1 MLGQRRFAIRV
12 WLDRKALAAR
22 NLTVDDIIN
31 ALRRNNIELPA
42 GELTS
47 STRQF
52 TVRTDTRLSSV
63 QQFANVVVSNVDGY
77 PIRLGDVAR
86 VVRGVE
92 DDQTMVRSDGKNA
105 VGLSVI
111 RQSQSNTVSIS
122 DRIRAQLERLRP
134 TLPEGMSIDISSDD
148 AIFIKA
154 SIREV
159 LQTLAIAVAVVISVI
174 LLFLASFRAALVP
187 AVTIPVA
194 VIGSFIGIYALGFSL
209 NILTMLALILAIG
222 LVVDDAIVVLEN
234 IQRRIALGEPP
245 LVAGYLGT
253 RQVTFA
259 VLATSAVLI
268 AVFVPLSFLQGEVGR
283 LFTEFGL
290 VLAVTVIISTFVA
303 LTLCAMLCTKVLRA
317 NASEHGP
324 SAWLEHGFNALA
336 RGYHWLLAGALQA
349 PLVVLML
356 GALTAGSAYW
366 LYAEVPQELTP
377 KEDRGVFFF
386 PVTAPLGA
394 NAATTDSQVRQVEAL
409 AQPLLDSGE
418 AVRLFALVGRGGRS
432 NSGFVVVRLTE
443 WEQRERS
450 QQEIINELIPR
461 MSSIIG
467 ARAFP
472 ISPSALG
479 GRGSSTPLQVVIGGP
494 DYATIQDWADEFI
507 EQAGENP
514 NLLNLEVDFEQNQPQ
529 FNVLVD
535 RAKADDLGI
544 GIDTIGRALQTMLA
558 GQDATQYV
566 DRGREYPVILQAEAQ
581 DRRSPSDLSNIFVRA
596 GNGDLTPLSAL
607 VHLTESAA
615 APSLRRF
622 NRLPSITI
630 SGSLADGYDLG
641 EAIRY
646 VQALTAEILPAE
658 ASIGFAGESQKFLD
672 TSAGVALT
680 FTLALLIV
688 FLVLAAQFE
697 SFIHPLI
704 IMLTVPLALTGALL
718 SLWLSGNSL
727 NIYSQIGIILLI
739 GLTTKNGILI
749 VEFANQ
755 LRAEG
760 HSIRS
765 AILEGASLRL
775 RPVLMTVIS
784 TVFGA
789 VPLALASGAGAESR
803 AGIGIVVVGGL
814 GLASLL
820 TLFVVPVLYD
830 LLARFARPA
839 NAIEQQLEQAMADIA
854 QRADNA
860 DRAASASPTTRVLPD
875 NALPHS

>member
-1 MLGQRRFAIRV
+1 
-12 WLDRKALAAR
+12 
-22 NLTVDDIIN
+22 
-31 ALRRNNIELPA
+31 
-42 GELTS
+42 
-47 STRQF
+47 
-52 TVRTDTRLSSV
+52 
-63 QQFANVVVSNVDGY
+63 
-77 PIRLGDVAR
+77 
-86 VVRGVE
+86 
-92 DDQTMVRSDGKNA
+92 
-105 VGLSVI
+105 
-111 RQSQSNTVSIS
+111 
-122 DRIRAQLERLRP
+122 
-134 TLPEGMSIDISSDD
+134 
-148 AIFIKA
+148 
-154 SIREV
+154 
-159 LQTLAIAVAVVISVI
+159 
-174 LLFLASFRAALVP
+174 
-187 AVTIPVA
+187 
-194 VIGSFIGIYALGFSL
+194 
-209 NILTMLALILAIG
+209 
-222 LVVDDAIVVLEN
+222 
-234 IQRRIALGEPP
+234 
-245 LVAGYLGT
+245 
-253 RQVTFA
+253 
-259 VLATSAVLI
+259 
-268 AVFVPLSFLQGEVGR
+268 
-283 LFTEFGL
+283 
-290 VLAVTVIISTFVA
+290 
-303 LTLCAMLCTKVLRA
+303 
-317 NASEHGP
+317 
-324 SAWLEHGFNALA
+324 
-336 RGYHWLLAGALQA
+336 
-349 PLVVLML
+349 
-356 GALTAGSAYW
+356 
-366 LYAEVPQELTP
+366 
-377 KEDRGVFFF
+377 
-386 PVTAPLGA
+386 
-394 NAATTDSQVRQVEAL
+394 
-409 AQPLLDSGE
+409 
-418 AVRLFALVGRGGRS
+418 
-432 NSGFVVVRLTE
+432 
-443 WEQRERS
+443 
-450 QQEIINELIPR
+450 
-461 MSSIIG
+461 
-467 ARAFP
+467 
-472 ISPSALG
+472 
-479 GRGSSTPLQVVIGGP
+479 GSSTPLQVVIGGP

-607 VHLTESAA
+607 VQLTESAA

-839 NAIEQQLEQAMADIA
+839 NA
-854 QRADNA
+854 
-860 DRAASASPTTRVLPD
+860 
-875 NALPHS
+875 